1 MGTEIFTFGPLEPE
15 KIGFKDSNPTFEI
28 MTKTTL
34 LRSKFF
40 LPYWVIDFSYTILC
54 IILQFGHLKAWQK
67 MNNLEQST
75 IIYIWKRSK
84 WQQIIWMSI
93 CGVQTQKQGLP
104 VKFLSLHLPL
114 QQISIL
120 KSLLMV
126 STFHWLQPRKYRVIH
141 LSIWQK
147 KLGSEEGCFCHNSKS
162 GVAIFKPHF
171 LRLKWSK
178 CKNFSA
184 H

>member
-15 KIGFKDSNPTFEI
+15 KMGFKDSNPTFEI

-114 QQISIL
+114 QQIQYWNLYWWCQLFIDFTQENTGW
-120 KSLLMV
+120 
-126 STFHWLQPRKYRVIH
+126 STSQYG
-141 LSIWQK
+141 K
-147 KLGSEEGCFCHNSKS
+147 KN
-162 GVAIFKPHF
+162 
-171 LRLKWSK
+171 
-178 CKNFSA
+178 
-184 H
+184 